1 MITGTIINIATILA
15 GSLLGILFRSK
26 LPERFIKIVFQGI
39 GLFTMVL
46 GVSMALKSNHLLV
59 MVFSLIVGGIFGE
72 LIRLETRVDRMADH
86 VKNRF
91 KNGSER
97 FSEGLVTA
105 FLLYCM
111 GSMTILGAIEEGLG
125 NGYDLLLTKS
135 IMDGFASIALASAFG
150 VGVAFSVVPL
160 LIYQGGLTLLSAF
173 LGDYFSEAITN
184 DMTAVGGVL
193 LIGLGFN
200 ILEIKKIK
208 VLNLLPALLAAI
220 AMSWLYLQFWGN

>member
-1 MITGTIINIATILA
+1 MITGTIINISTVLL
-15 GSLLGILFRSK
+15 GSLIGILFRSK

-39 GLFTMVL
+39 GLFTIVL
-46 GVSMALKSNHLLV
+46 GVSMSLKSNHLLV
-59 MVFSLIVGGIFGE
+59 MVFSLIIGGIVGE
-72 LIRLETRVDRMADH
+72 LLRLETKVESVANSL
-86 VKNRF
+86 KNKF
-91 KNGSER
+91 KLGNER
-97 FSEGLVTA
+97 FSEGMVTA

-111 GSMTILGAIEEGLG
+111 GSMTILGAIDEGIG

-160 LIYQGGLTLLSAF
+160 LIYQGGLTVLSAF
-173 LGDYFSEAITN
+173 LGDYFSDIITN

-193 LIGLGFN
+193 LVGLGIN

-208 VLNLLPALLAAI
+208 VLNLLPAILAAI
-220 AMSWLYLQFWGN
+220 VLSWLYMQF